1 VLLRTI
7 LLLVIAW
14 IVVRMFR
21 TFAKIK
27 QSSRASGPG
36 DAPEPN
42 ASNGPRPEDFHPG
55 DIKDAEFID
64 LTTPG
69 EPTKPPKTP

>member
-27 QSSRASGPG
+27 QSSRDSGPG
-36 DAPEPN
+36 EAPEPN
-42 ASNGPRPEDFHPG
+42 APRPEDIHPG

-69 EPTKPPKTP
+69 EHTNPPKTP